1 MNDAVMKGTDNC
13 KWLMRGSTEL
23 CGRSCLKDYCK
34 VHLMRLR
41 KGGSTRPC
49 TGCGVGVGNILNLC
63 RACDYGRVATRL
75 WMRRSR
81 AFDKEFKRLAAIDIS
96 Y

>member
-1 MNDAVMKGTDNC
+1 MKGTDNC
-13 KWLMRGSTEL
+13 KWLVRGSTEL

-41 KGGSTRPC
+41 KDGGMRPC
-49 TGCGVGVGNILNLC
+49 TGCGVGVGNMIGLC
-63 RACDYGRVATRL
+63 RACGYIRVDNRL
-75 WMRRSR
+75 RMRRVR
-81 AFDKEFKRLAAIDIS
+81 AVENEFKRLAAIHIS